1 MFFVVI
7 AAWLVG
13 IIVSL
18 INHNRKLPL
27 SILAIGVLFL
37 VGHFT
42 IGFGFFAIAVMAI
55 LCLVIWIANKLD
67 MS

>member
-18 INHNRKLPL
+18 VNHNRKLPL
-27 SILAIGVLFL
+27 TTFGIGILIL
-37 VGHFT
+37 VGNFT
-42 IGFGFFAIAVMAI
+42 IGFGSLAIALMAV
-55 LCLVIWIANKLD
+55 LCVVIWIANKLD

>member
-1 MFFVVI
+1 MFFIVI
-7 AAWLVG
+7 GAWLVG
-13 IIVSL
+13 VTVSL

-27 SILAIGVLFL
+27 AILVIGTAVL

-42 IGFGFFAIAVMAI
+42 IGFGFFSVVALGILSAI
-55 LCLVIWIANKLD
+55 IWIANKLD